1 MQPDLL
7 VRPFLKWAG
16 GKRRLVPEI
25 RARYL
30 PKQLGTYYEPFFGG
44 GAVLFGLQPDR
55 AVINDSNAE
64 LINCCQVI
72 RDTPDELI
80 QQLREHRQHCHSKD
94 YYYQIRDWDRSPNY
108 FQRSPVERA
117 ARMLFLNRTCYNGL
131 YRVNSRGQFNVP
143 FGKYKHPR
151 ILDEDVLR
159 AVSRYLNQAKLHIR
173 QGDFQRAVQQ
183 AEPGDFIYFDP
194 PYDPVSATSSFTA
207 YDSGGFTREDQ
218 IRLREEVDRLDRL
231 GCRFLLSNAC
241 TPFIL
246 DLYKGYYTTR
256 VAMSRAINS
265 NALKRGRIHEVL
277 VLNYSHELE
286 LPTQLELD
294 YAYC

>member
-1 MQPDLL
+1 MYPPLSS
-7 VRPFLKWAG
+7 FLKWAG
-16 GKRRLVPEI
+16 RKRQLLPEI
-25 RARYL
+25 RQRVPACWRCYH
-30 PKQLGTYYEPFFGG
+30 EPFLGS
-44 GAVLFGLQPDR
+44 GAVLFDLHPDR
-55 AVINDSNAE
+55 AVISDSNPE
-64 LINCCQVI
+64 LINCYQVI

-80 QQLREHRQHCHSKD
+80 EQLREHQQHCHSKD
-94 YYYQIRDWDRSPNY
+94 YYYQIRDWDRSPDY

-151 ILDEDVLR
+151 ILNEDVLR
-159 AVSRYLNQAKLHIR
+159 AVNRYLNQAKIHIC

-218 IRLREEVDRLDRL
+218 IRLREEIDRLDLL
-231 GCRFLLSNAC
+231 GCQFLLSNSC

-246 DLYKGYYTTR
+246 NLYSDFRIER
-256 VAMSRAINS
+256 VAVRRSISCDSDRRGQTQELLIS
-265 NALKRGRIHEVL
+265 NRPA
-277 VLNYSHELE
+277 
-286 LPTQLELD
+286 
-294 YAYC
+294 